1 MVILCTEVDVHIRVC
16 LVQGLDAF
24 RSGNQADELD
34 ALCAMLLDLGDG
46 INGAAAGS
54 QHRVQNQNI
63 ALCDILRQ
71 LAEVLHRLQG
81 LLVAVQADEAHLCS
95 GQQGQH
101 TVQHT
106 HACAQDGHQSQLAAS
121 QHLGLCHGDGCF
133 DLHLFQRQ
141 VTGRFVAQ
149 QGRDLANEVTEL
161 LGAGVAVTQ
170 QADFVLDQGMVNN
183 FNNAHGTISLHFK
196 DIQPAVQ
203 AM

>member
-1 MVILCTEVDVHIRVC
+1 MVVLCTEVDVHIGVC

-24 RSGNQADELD
+24 RSSDQTDELD
-34 ALCAMLLDLGDG
+34 ALCTVLLDLGDG
-46 INGAAAGS
+46 VNGAAAGC
-54 QHRVQNQNI
+54 QHRVQDQNV
-63 ALCDILRQ
+63 ALCNVLGQ
-71 LAEVLHRLQG
+71 LAEVLHGLQG

-161 LGAGVAVTQ
+161 LGTGLLVAQNAQLVLQ
-170 QADFVLDQGMVNN
+170 QRMLNDHRGHKNTLLILNR
-183 FNNAHGTISLHFK
+183 
-196 DIQPAVQ
+196 
-203 AM
+203 

>member
-1 MVILCTEVDVHIRVC
+1 M
-16 LVQGLDAF
+16 QGLDAF
-24 RSGNQADELD
+24 RSGDQADELD

-63 ALCDILRQ
+63 TLCDILRQ
-71 LAEVLHRLQG
+71 LAEVLHGLQG
-81 LLVAVQADEAHLCS
+81 LLVAVQADEAHLCG

-161 LGAGVAVTQ
+161 LGAGLLVAQNAQLVLQ
-170 QADFVLDQGMVNN
+170 QRMLNDHRGHKNTLLILNR
-183 FNNAHGTISLHFK
+183 
-196 DIQPAVQ
+196 
-203 AM
+203 

>member
-1 MVILCTEVDVHIRVC
+1 MVILCTEVDVHIGVC

-24 RSGNQADELD
+24 RSGDQADELD

-46 INGAAAGS
+46 VNGAAAGS

-71 LAEVLHRLQG
+71 FAEVLHGLQG

-121 QHLGLCHGDGCF
+121 QHLGLCHGDGRL

-149 QGRDLANEVTEL
+149 QGCDLANEVTEL
-161 LGAGVAVTQ
+161 LGAGLLVAQNAQLVLQ
-170 QADFVLDQGMVNN
+170 QRMLNDHRGHKNTLLILNR
-183 FNNAHGTISLHFK
+183 
-196 DIQPAVQ
+196 
-203 AM
+203 